1 MSDKAT
7 NITLVIDED
16 LLRAVRKVALDKHT
30 SVNQL
35 VCDYLSA
42 LVEEPTRKQLART
55 RLRAAFEMGLVDV
68 GERTWNRDD
77 LYER

>member
-16 LLRAVRKVALDKHT
+16 LLRAARKVALDKHT

-42 LVEEPTRKQLART
+42 LVEEPTRKQLVRT

>member
-1 MSDKAT
+1 MRTSF
-7 NITLVIDED
+7 E
-16 LLRAVRKVALDKHT
+16 LRGKLHSINT

-35 VCDYLSA
+35 MCDYLSA